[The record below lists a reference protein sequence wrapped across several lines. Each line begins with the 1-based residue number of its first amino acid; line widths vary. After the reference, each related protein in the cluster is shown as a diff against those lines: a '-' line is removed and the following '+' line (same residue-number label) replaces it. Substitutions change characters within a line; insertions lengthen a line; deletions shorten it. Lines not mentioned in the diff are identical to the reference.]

1 MFKNHPR
8 GLIVL
13 FMTEIWERFG
23 FYTVLAIFVLYLN
36 ENFHWSEATIGNVYG
51 LFIAATFFLPLIGGW
66 IADRY
71 LGYSKTIVIG
81 LCTMATGYALLA
93 TPTREPWLL
102 FLSLAVIAMGTGL
115 YKANIYVLVGNL
127 YTGSNTSLKD
137 AAFSIFYMGINI
149 GAFLGP
155 IAASSIKTF
164 MLTHYHVT
172 LSRAYNAGFGA
183 ASIGIVLAIT
193 IFLSFRKYHRMADY
207 RVSKKRGEE
216 PGNKPSESEHFKSG
230 SDIQLNNEKSLEPL
244 QSASTIQLE
253 NTALEMLYKKDER
266 ERLLSLLI
274 IFLSV
279 IFFWMGYYQNG
290 YTLTLFAKDYT
301 VSQVGKFTY
310 LFFNPISLLSL
321 LAMILVLSFTMRKSS
336 TRKSKIIGL
345 GVALVALAI
354 MLVKLI
360 NFNDA
365 NEISPE
371 SFQVFNPL
379 FIIFLTPI
387 LVSLFSYLRK
397 LRKEPSSPTKM
408 AVGMLLEALSFV
420 IMIIASAGL
429 PVFGGGSNVNYS
441 LVSPYW
447 LISSYFVIT
456 LAELF
461 LSPIGLS
468 FVSKVAPE
476 RMKGAMMG
484 AWFAAQATG
493 SYLSGFIGRF
503 YGEWQQWQFF
513 LLLVFTS
520 LVSGGVVIGSLKRLK
535 TVSSAKTDGNNVRS
549 Q

>member
-23 FYTVLAIFVLYLN
+23 FYTVLSIFVLYLN
-36 ENFHWSEATIGNVYG
+36 ENFHWNEATIGNVYG
-51 LFIAATFFLPLIGGW
+51 LFIATTFFLPLIGGW
-66 IADRY
+66 IADRF
-71 LGYSKTIVIG
+71 LGYSRTIIIG
-81 LCTMATGYALLA
+81 LFTMATGYALLA
-93 TPTREPWLL
+93 TPTNKAWLL
-102 FLSLAVIAMGTGL
+102 FLSLAVIASGTGL

-127 YTGSNTSLKD
+127 YTESNAALKD

-155 IAASSIKTF
+155 IAASSIKNF

-172 LSRAYNAGFGA
+172 LARAYNAGFGA
-183 ASIGIVLAIT
+183 ASVGMLLAIT

-207 RVSKKRGEE
+207 RVRKELKNKE
-216 PGNKPSESEHFKSG
+216 GNKAI
-230 SDIQLNNEKSLEPL
+230 IQGMDLKYSKPEDPPLNLSAETYHNKEEK
-244 QSASTIQLE
+244 
-253 NTALEMLYKKDER
+253 D
-266 ERLLSLLI
+266 RLISLLI

-301 VSQVGKFTY
+301 SAYVGRFTY
-310 LFFNPISLLSL
+310 LFFNPVSLLSILALL
-321 LAMILVLSFTMRKSS
+321 LALSSTLRKSS
-336 TRKSKIIGL
+336 SKKSRITGFAVIL
-345 GVALVALAI
+345 LALIV
-354 MLVKLI
+354 MTVKLI
-360 NFNDA
+360 SFNDV
-365 NEISPE
+365 NQISPE

-397 LRKEPSSPTKM
+397 RGMEPSSPAKM
-408 AVGMLLEALSFV
+408 AAGMNLEALSFV
-420 IMIIASAGL
+420 IMIAAAASL
-429 PVFGGGSNVNYS
+429 PPFGRNNSMHFGG
-441 LVSPYW
+441 VSPYW

-468 FVSKVAPE
+468 FVSKVAPA

-493 SYLSGFIGRF
+493 SYLSGFVGRF

-520 LVSGGVVIGSLKRLK
+520 LLSGGVVIAYLKRLK
-535 TVSSAKTDGNNVRS
+535 SVSGS
-549 Q
+549 